1 MSGLPLNKSS
11 LKQERSRL
19 TTYSRFLPSLDL
31 KRRQLTMELHRAQEE
46 LREIDADICRL
57 VDSSRDVLAL
67 AGSVDMKL
75 GRLVEVRNVEIAE
88 ENVVGVR
95 LPRLKSVDIAVSD
108 YSTLA
113 KPFWV
118 DSLVDKLHATLETRA
133 RRTVARR
140 RVQKL
145 KQAVL
150 KVTQRVNLF
159 EKVLIPEAKEN
170 IKQIQIHLA
179 DAERAAVVRSKITKG
194 EAKEIGPLGLMSIS

>member
-46 LREIDADICRL
+46 LGQFDAAIRRL
-57 VDSSRDVLAL
+57 EASSRDVLAL

-75 GRLVEVRNVEIAE
+75 GGLVKVRDVEIAE

-95 LPRLKSVDIAVSD
+95 LPRLGSVDIAITD

-118 DSLVDKLHATLETRA
+118 DSLIDKLHATLEARA
-133 RRTVARR
+133 QRTVARR
-140 RVQKL
+140 RVRKL

-159 EKVLIPEAKEN
+159 EKVLIPEAEEN

-179 DAERAAVVRSKITKG
+179 DAERAAVVRSKITK
-194 EAKEIGPLGLMSIS
+194 AKRRKSSRSA

>member
-31 KRRQLTMELHRAQEE
+31 KRRQLTMELQRAQGE
-46 LREIDADICRL
+46 LGEFDAEIRRL
-57 VDSSRDVLAL
+57 EASSRDVLAL

-75 GRLVEVRNVEIAE
+75 SGLVKVRNVEIAE

-95 LPRLKSVDIAVSD
+95 LPRLGSVDIAVSD

-118 DSLVDKLHATLETRA
+118 DSLIDKLHATLEARA
-133 RRTVARR
+133 QRTVARR

-145 KQAVL
+145 QHAVL

-159 EKVLIPEAKEN
+159 EKVLIPEAEEN

-179 DAERAAVVRSKITKG
+179 DAERAAVVRSKITK
-194 EAKEIGPLGLMSIS
+194 AKRRKSSRSA